1 MASMVANHVPS
12 PPIMRAPDSLGRAMD
27 QELRELFDLRWKD
40 RGRVLGQEFLR
51 VKEEMNA
58 RGLLHSSMTIQGA
71 HKVMTEEFG
80 SDRQLITDT
89 IIDFVGKTQRT
100 TSISAFQDIAQA
112 ELASRKIAI
121 ENQFSSE
128 FKNIMSG
135 LQNPSMIAPSVN
147 LGGVFPLAQKDLSIE
162 LDNAISAYNSSFGRN
177 LTDQL
182 KNRFLNRQIIAVALL
197 SVVGASFIL
206 DLLKMLG
213 VFNFG
218 H

>member
-1 MASMVANHVPS
+1 
-12 PPIMRAPDSLGRAMD
+12 MD

-40 RGRVLGQEFLR
+40 RDRVLGQEFLR

-58 RGLLHSSMTIQGA
+58 RGLLNSSMTIQGA
-71 HKVMTEEFG
+71 HKVMTKEFE

-89 IIDFVGKTQRT
+89 IIDFVGKTQRI

-112 ELASRKIAI
+112 ELASRKVAI
-121 ENQFSSE
+121 ENQFSSG

-135 LQNPSMIAPSVN
+135 LQNPSMVAPFVN
-147 LGGVFPLAQKDLSIE
+147 LSEVFPLAQKRLSIE
-162 LDNAISAYNSSFGRN
+162 LGNAISAYNSSFGSN

-182 KNRFLNRQIIAVALL
+182 RNRFLNRPIIAVAVL

-206 DLLKMLG
+206 GVLKMLG
-213 VFNFG
+213 FVNFG